1 MKIAR
6 TLYPVQA
13 LGPGKRIAIWVQGCT
28 RRCPGCAN
36 PELWDLDGVDDMPLD
51 YVVAMVRSALRSYQ
65 LNGLTLTGGEPF
77 LQAIEIVQ
85 LIDAVSDLCDD
96 ILVFSGYT
104 YNELLNSN
112 DPAVSAMLNAISVI
126 VDGPYQREMN
136 LSEKLRGSSN
146 QNIIILSSKS
156 KEKYE
161 KYLSSGEKIFENFV
175 ASNGVISV
183 GIHPPDFDV
192 PQ

>member
-183 GIHPPDFDV
+183 GIHPPDFNV